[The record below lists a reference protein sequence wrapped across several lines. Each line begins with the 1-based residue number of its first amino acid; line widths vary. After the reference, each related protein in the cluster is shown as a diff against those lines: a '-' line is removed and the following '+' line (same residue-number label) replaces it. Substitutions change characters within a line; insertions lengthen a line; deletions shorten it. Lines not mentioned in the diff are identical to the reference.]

1 MVKARELSSH
11 EKALVDLLWEY
22 LQKSKDHPDRRVT
35 GMGTK
40 TKVGLVNSIAWIMD
54 QQEDWED

>member
-1 MVKARELSSH
+1 MVKVRELTPR

-54 QQEDWED
+54 KRRTS